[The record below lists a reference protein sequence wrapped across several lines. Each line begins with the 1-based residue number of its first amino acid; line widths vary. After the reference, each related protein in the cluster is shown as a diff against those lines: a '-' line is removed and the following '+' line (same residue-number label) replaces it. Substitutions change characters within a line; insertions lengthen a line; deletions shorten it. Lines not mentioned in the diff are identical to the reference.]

1 MLAHVDEVVV
11 EAGEG
16 GPRAQRYP
24 APVRHA
30 AVGGPANS
38 VHVRSNPPITYPVL
52 SRAVDRTSRYI
63 EIFRDV
69 PLIAPVL

>member
-1 MLAHVDEVVV
+1 MFAHVDEVVV

-24 APVRHA
+24 APVSHA

-38 VHVRSNPPITYPVL
+38 SPVVLIHNL
-52 SRAVDRTSRYI
+52 SFAV
-63 EIFRDV
+63 V
-69 PLIAPVL
+69 